1 LALFFDDASIV
12 YLKKLFIMAKNTRT
26 ASTKKSAASAATQD
40 DHSLLHDLFL
50 DELKDIYWAEKHLTK
65 ALPKF
70 RKATTNQELA
80 DAFENHLVQ
89 TEEQIARLEEVF
101 ELMDTPAR
109 AKKCEGMDGLVREG
123 QQMIEETP
131 KGTSTRDA
139 ALIISAQKVEHY
151 EISAYGSLVQL
162 AKTIG
167 RTDVA
172 DILAETL
179 AEEKETDQLLT
190 ELAISSIN
198 IEAESEDEEDEE

>member
-1 LALFFDDASIV
+1 
-12 YLKKLFIMAKNTRT
+12 MAKNTRT
-26 ASTKKSAASAATQD
+26 SSTKKSAASTATQD

-50 DELKDIYWAEKHLTK
+50 DELRDIYWAEKHLTK

-70 RKATTNQELA
+70 RKATTNEELA
-80 DAFENHLVQ
+80 AAFETHLGE

-101 ELMDTPAR
+101 EMMEVPAR
-109 AKKCEGMDGLVREG
+109 AKKCEGMEGLVKEG

-179 AEEKETDQLLT
+179 EEEKATDQLLT

-198 IEAESEDEEDEE
+198 IEAGNEDEEDEE

>member
-1 LALFFDDASIV
+1 
-12 YLKKLFIMAKNTRT
+12 MAKNTRT
-26 ASTKKSAASAATQD
+26 SSTKRSAASTATQD

-70 RKATTNQELA
+70 RKATTNEELA
-80 DAFENHLVQ
+80 AAFETHLGE
-89 TEEQIARLEEVF
+89 TEQQIARLEEVF
-101 ELMDTPAR
+101 EMLEVPAR
-109 AKKCEGMDGLVREG
+109 AKKCEGMEGLVKEG

-179 AEEKETDQLLT
+179 EEEKATDQLLT

-198 IEAESEDEEDEE
+198 IEAGNEDEEDEE

>member
-1 LALFFDDASIV
+1 
-12 YLKKLFIMAKNTRT
+12 MAKNTRT
-26 ASTKKSAASAATQD
+26 SSTKRSAASTATQD

-50 DELKDIYWAEKHLTK
+50 DELRDIYWAEKHLTK

-70 RKATTNQELA
+70 KKATTNEELA
-80 DAFENHLVQ
+80 AAFETHLGE
-89 TEEQIARLEEVF
+89 TEEQISRLEEVF
-101 ELMDTPAR
+101 EMMEVPAR
-109 AKKCEGMDGLVREG
+109 AKKCEGMEGLVKEG

-179 AEEKETDQLLT
+179 EEEKATDQLLT

-198 IEAESEDEEDEE
+198 IEAGNEDEEDEE

>member
-1 LALFFDDASIV
+1 
-12 YLKKLFIMAKNTRT
+12 MAKNTRT
-26 ASTKKSAASAATQD
+26 SSTKRSAASTATQD

-50 DELKDIYWAEKHLTK
+50 DELRDIYWAEKHLTK

-70 RKATTNQELA
+70 RKATTNEELA
-80 DAFENHLVQ
+80 AAFETHLGE

-101 ELMDTPAR
+101 EMMEVPAR
-109 AKKCEGMDGLVREG
+109 AKKCEGMEGLVKEG

-179 AEEKETDQLLT
+179 EEEKATDQLLT

-198 IEAESEDEEDEE
+198 IEAGNEDEEDEE

>member
-1 LALFFDDASIV
+1 
-12 YLKKLFIMAKNTRT
+12 MAKNTRT
-26 ASTKKSAASAATQD
+26 SSTKKSAASTATQD

-50 DELKDIYWAEKHLTK
+50 DELRDIYWAEKHLTK

-70 RKATTNQELA
+70 RKATTNEELA
-80 DAFENHLVQ
+80 AAFETHLGE
-89 TEEQIARLEEVF
+89 TEEQISRLEEVF
-101 ELMDTPAR
+101 EMMEVPAR
-109 AKKCEGMDGLVREG
+109 AKKCEGMEGLVKEG

-179 AEEKETDQLLT
+179 EEEKATDQLLT

-198 IEAESEDEEDEE
+198 IEAGNEDEEDEE

>member
-1 LALFFDDASIV
+1 
-12 YLKKLFIMAKNTRT
+12 MAKNTRT
-26 ASTKKSAASAATQD
+26 SSTKKSAASTATQD

-50 DELKDIYWAEKHLTK
+50 DELRDIYWAEKHLTK

-70 RKATTNQELA
+70 KKATTNEELA
-80 DAFENHLVQ
+80 AAFETHLGE
-89 TEEQIARLEEVF
+89 TEEQISRLEEVF
-101 ELMDTPAR
+101 EMMEVPAR
-109 AKKCEGMDGLVREG
+109 AKKCEGMEGLVKEG

-179 AEEKETDQLLT
+179 EEEKATDQLLT

-198 IEAESEDEEDEE
+198 IEAGNEDEEDEE

>member
-1 LALFFDDASIV
+1 
-12 YLKKLFIMAKNTRT
+12 MAKNTRT
-26 ASTKKSAASAATQD
+26 SSTKKSAASTATQD

-50 DELKDIYWAEKHLTK
+50 DELRDIYWAEKHLTK

-70 RKATTNQELA
+70 RKATTNEALA
-80 DAFENHLVQ
+80 AAFETHLGE

-101 ELMDTPAR
+101 EMMEVPAR
-109 AKKCEGMDGLVREG
+109 AKKCEGMEGLVKEG

-179 AEEKETDQLLT
+179 EEEKATDQLLT

-198 IEAESEDEEDEE
+198 IEAGNEDEEDEE

>member
-1 LALFFDDASIV
+1 
-12 YLKKLFIMAKNTRT
+12 M
-26 ASTKKSAASAATQD
+26 
-40 DHSLLHDLFL
+40 
-50 DELKDIYWAEKHLTK
+50 E
-65 ALPKF
+65 
-70 RKATTNQELA
+70 
-80 DAFENHLVQ
+80 
-89 TEEQIARLEEVF
+89 
-101 ELMDTPAR
+101 
-109 AKKCEGMDGLVREG
+109 GLVKEG

-179 AEEKETDQLLT
+179 EEEKATDQLLT

-198 IEAESEDEEDEE
+198 IEAGNEDEEDEE

>member
-1 LALFFDDASIV
+1 
-12 YLKKLFIMAKNTRT
+12 
-26 ASTKKSAASAATQD
+26 
-40 DHSLLHDLFL
+40 
-50 DELKDIYWAEKHLTK
+50 
-65 ALPKF
+65 
-70 RKATTNQELA
+70 
-80 DAFENHLVQ
+80 
-89 TEEQIARLEEVF
+89 
-101 ELMDTPAR
+101 
-109 AKKCEGMDGLVREG
+109 
-123 QQMIEETP
+123 MIEETP

-179 AEEKETDQLLT
+179 EEEKATDQLLT

-198 IEAESEDEEDEE
+198 IEAGNEDEEDEE